1 MLNNGT
7 KYNVIAAEARAQLFS
22 KKDAVLVIERVPAPE
37 ITVTPSH
44 MQGNIDTGKDE
55 VTIEPH
61 EVETQYKPGSL
72 DIYLEQQGSIRM
84 WTTEGQCDIYA

>member
-1 MLNNGT
+1 MP
-7 KYNVIAAEARAQLFS
+7 R
-22 KKDAVLVIERVPAPE
+22 PAPPDKGLRQSG
-37 ITVTPSH
+37 ICTARYKVCIH
-44 MQGNIDTGKDE
+44 IDTGKDE